1 MSRIRTRRALA
12 RVCSAALLLGLP
24 ACGDSAKKEPL
35 PDGVS
40 LLSDQSRLHRQDR
53 EIYVRIQ
60 NKSDK
65 SIHVESFTLTSDR
78 MPTVKWSGDEE
89 IAAGTEADLE
99 YDMPEGK
106 CGAGFTPTVRLTYRI
121 GDSGHRISTTKA
133 DDRYGNISLALDRDC
148 AESALAEAVDLDVGD
163 PAVVGKDRTSVLNLP
178 VTMTPTGKRDDIRFG
193 GFGSTVLFN
202 QAEGS
207 PADVDIPLS
216 RDPVRLTMKV
226 TPARCDGHALAD
238 DKVGRLFDV
247 SVLGDG
253 IGENASFYL
262 PLSKP
267 QRVAFFDFYHSH
279 CGLD

>member
-1 MSRIRTRRALA
+1 MRHIVAL
-12 RVCSAALLLGLP
+12 VCSVLLVLGLA
-24 ACGDSAKKEPL
+24 ACGESAKKVPM

-40 LLSDQSRLHRQDR
+40 LLSDQSRLHRKDR

-65 SIHVESFTLTSDR
+65 AIHVESFTLTSER
-78 MPTVKWSGDEE
+78 MSKVEWTGDED

-99 YDMPEGK
+99 YDMPKGR
-106 CGAGFTPTVRLTYRI
+106 CGTGFTPTVRLTYRM
-121 GDSGHRISTTKA
+121 GDSGARISTIRA

-148 AESALAEAVDLDVGD
+148 AENALKEAAKLTVGD
-163 PAVVGKDRTSVLNLP
+163 PTITGVGRKSVLNLP
-178 VTMTPTGKRDDIRFG
+178 VTMTPTGKRDDVRFG

-202 QAEGS
+202 QAGGS
-207 PADVDIPLS
+207 PADVDIPLTK
-216 RDPVRLTMKV
+216 DPVKLVMKV

-247 SVLGDG
+247 NVLGDG
-253 IGENASFYL
+253 IGEGASFYL
-262 PLSKP
+262 PLTAP
-267 QRVAFFDFYHSH
+267 QRVAFFDFYRSH

>member
-1 MSRIRTRRALA
+1 MRRLLAL
-12 RVCSAALLLGLP
+12 VCSVPLVLGLT
-24 ACGDSAKKEPL
+24 ACGESAKKVPM

-40 LLSDQSRLHRQDR
+40 LLSDQSRLHRKDR

-60 NKSDK
+60 NTSDK
-65 SIHVESFTLTSDR
+65 NIHVESFTLTSER
-78 MPTVKWSGDEE
+78 MSTVEWAGDED

-99 YDMPEGK
+99 YDMPKGR
-106 CGAGFTPTVRLTYRI
+106 CGTGFTPTVRLTYRI
-121 GDSGHRISTTKA
+121 GDSGPRISSVRA

-148 AESALAEAVDLDVGD
+148 AENALKEAAKLTVGD
-163 PAVVGKDRTSVLNLP
+163 PTVTGVGRESVLNLP
-178 VTMTPTGKRDDIRFG
+178 VTMTPTGKRDDVRFG

-207 PADVDIPLS
+207 PADVDIPLTNE
-216 RDPVRLTMKV
+216 PVELNMLV

-247 SVLGDG
+247 NVLGDG
-253 IGENASFYL
+253 IGEGASFYL
-262 PLSKP
+262 PLTTP
-267 QRVAFFDFYHSH
+267 QRVAFFDFYRSH